1 SLTHASGKVALGLAA
16 TAVESSIT
24 FTPYPVRGLQY
35 FAGWERKMPTL
46 CRYLLRDEQRA
57 PEGRR
62 RSSCRRPASSRR
74 STYPP
79 SARQSL
85 PSTADCRRRS
95 SAAPRRAA
103 ARPARFV
110 LSSTPRGEASRS

>member
-1 SLTHASGKVALGLAA
+1 
-16 TAVESSIT
+16 
-24 FTPYPVRGLQY
+24 LQY

-74 STYPP
+74 STNPP

-95 SAAPRRAA
+95 WAAPRRAG
-103 ARPARFV
+103 ARPARFA
-110 LSSTPRGEASRS
+110 LSSTPGGEARRSRAHARMSMRRRKSWCKADLARC